1 MNQKELSELKR
12 RLNPDKRNP
21 SMIRGCY
28 VTGQGERLAT
38 FAKPVYS
45 LPAEENE
52 KYMAIFKKVLS
63 GSFGQSLLPVDFSA
77 QQVMEGQEH
86 ALLSTLRESALSDE
100 EAVEQ
105 IWQKVSGCIQYE
117 HAHEAQSLSEA
128 QTAAN
133 YLILMLH
140 DGYDVPYKDA
150 NGEIDRERSTN
161 VFHYILLAVCPVKQ
175 GKDALCYRTED
186 QDFHNRPADWIV
198 GMPETGFLF
207 PAFEE
212 RSANIYQALYYTKS
226 NGDPHEAFM
235 ESVFGVEPLMPAV
248 QQKETFQALLEETLE
263 DECSIGVI
271 QTVHDTVCSMIE
283 ERKAD
288 KTAQPLSITKSDVK
302 TMLESCGV
310 SEAKQT
316 AFEEKYDQSFGSFAE
331 LPAVNMV
338 TPSRFQVETASVSI
352 KVDPAHSDLVQTR
365 IIDGKCYIMVLADDN
380 VRVNGVS
387 VKIKE

>member
-21 SMIRGCY
+21 SVIRGCY
-28 VTGQGERLAT
+28 MTNLGERIAG
-38 FAKPVYS
+38 FSKPVYS
-45 LPAEENE
+45 LPLEENE
-52 KYMAIFKKVLS
+52 KYMSIFKKVLT

-86 ALLSTLRESALSDE
+86 ALLSALRESALTDE
-100 EAVEQ
+100 DAVEHL
-105 IWQKVSGCIQYE
+105 WQKAAECIRSE
-117 HAHEAQSLSEA
+117 HAHEAQSIDEA
-128 QTAAN
+128 QKAAN
-133 YLILMLH
+133 YLVLLLH
-140 DGYDVPYKDA
+140 DGYDVPYKDG
-150 NGEIDRERSTN
+150 NDEIDRERSST
-161 VFHYILLAVCPVKQ
+161 VFHYILMAVCPVKQ
-175 GKDALCYRTED
+175 GKDALYYLPAD
-186 QDFHNRPADWIV
+186 QDFHNRSADWIV
-198 GMPETGFLF
+198 GAPETGFLF

-235 ESVFGVEPLMPAV
+235 QILFGNEPLMPAV
-248 QQKETFQALLEETLE
+248 QQKETFQAVLEEALE
-263 DECSIGVI
+263 EECSIGVI
-271 QTVHDTVCSMIE
+271 QSVHDTVCSMIE

-288 KTAQPLSITKSDVK
+288 KTAQPLNLTKGDVK
-302 TMLESCGV
+302 TMLESCGI
-310 SEAKQT
+310 SEEKQT

-338 TPSRFQVETASVSI
+338 TPKRFQVETASVSI

-387 VKIKE
+387 VRIRE

>member
-21 SMIRGCY
+21 SIIRGCY
-28 VTGQGERLAT
+28 MTAQGERLTT
-38 FAKPVYS
+38 FAKPVYG
-45 LPAEENE
+45 LVQEENE
-52 KYMAIFKKVLS
+52 KYMSIFKKVLS

-86 ALLSTLRESALSDE
+86 ALLSSLRESALTDE

-105 IWQKVSGCIQYE
+105 MWQRVAECIQYE
-117 HAHEAQSLSEA
+117 HAHEAQSINDA
-128 QTAAN
+128 QNASN
-133 YLILMLH
+133 YLVLMLH

-150 NGEIDRERSTN
+150 NGEIDRERSTS

-175 GKDALCYRTED
+175 GKDALCYQTVD

-198 GMPETGFLF
+198 GMPESGFLF

-235 ESVFGVEPLMPAV
+235 QSVFGVEPLMPAV
-248 QQKETFQALLEETLE
+248 QQKETFQALLEETLD

-310 SEAKQT
+310 SEEKQT

-387 VKIKE
+387 VKIRE